1 MINYLRCENFK
12 FRSDLNFIKR
22 IKNRFKNKI
31 NFQNYKYSFGNTKF
45 LFFGK

>member
-12 FRSDLNFIKR
+12 FRSGLNFIKR
-22 IKNRFKNKI
+22 IKNKI

-45 LFFGK
+45 LIFGK